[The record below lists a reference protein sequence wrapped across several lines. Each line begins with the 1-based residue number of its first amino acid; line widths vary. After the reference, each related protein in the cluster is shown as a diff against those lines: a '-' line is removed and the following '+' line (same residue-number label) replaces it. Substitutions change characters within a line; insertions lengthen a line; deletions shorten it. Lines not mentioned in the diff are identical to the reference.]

1 MDRPALPLPRA
12 SRRSRLPVRGVAV
25 LAMAS
30 ALFLS
35 AAPAVSDDS
44 ATHPGQAQDAQEQTP
59 VIVLVPLDTPEDWGS
74 AIPDDPGILKRPVPA
89 TATGPA
95 SPEVRVRLDPDLGE
109 WTDAVRAVV
118 LASPS
123 ARIAEPAELETTSR

>member
-44 ATHPGQAQDAQEQTP
+44 ATHPGQAQDAQ
-59 VIVLVPLDTPEDWGS
+59 S
-74 AIPDDPGILKRPVPA
+74 RRP
-89 TATGPA
+89 
-95 SPEVRVRLDPDLGE
+95 
-109 WTDAVRAVV
+109 
-118 LASPS
+118 
-123 ARIAEPAELETTSR
+123 

>member
-1 MDRPALPLPRA
+1 M
-12 SRRSRLPVRGVAV
+12 
-25 LAMAS
+25 
-30 ALFLS
+30 
-35 AAPAVSDDS
+35 
-44 ATHPGQAQDAQEQTP
+44 
-59 VIVLVPLDTPEDWGS
+59 LVPLDTPEDWGS

-95 SPEVRVRLDPDLGE
+95 SPELRVRLDPGLGE